1 MTKKSHPAEISGA
14 QRASIGTKT
23 DTTLVP
29 YELVLAAAVGLNYGA
44 VKYDERNFEKGLS
57 YRSLCLSIERHNR
70 AILDNEPFDADS
82 GLPHYVLL
90 ASSVAM
96 LCHNIMQGVVID
108 NRPPPKQGRSIADLA
123 MMALGESA

>member
-1 MTKKSHPAEISGA
+1 MTKKSHAAEISGA

-29 YELVLAAAVGLNYGA
+29 YELVLAAAAGLNYGA
-44 VKYDERNFEKGLS
+44 VKYDERNYEKGLS
-57 YRSLCLSIERHNR
+57 YRSLCMSIERHNR
-70 AILDNEPFDADS
+70 AILDNEPLDEDS

-96 LCHNIMQGVVID
+96 LCHNVMQGVVID
-108 NRPPPKQGRSIADLA
+108 NRPPPKQGRSIAE
-123 MMALGESA
+123 MAKVRPGGPA